1 MLNIN
6 KADLTRHHVPV
17 SAADRFALGLVR
29 FGIKTVDIFFSR
41 RYGDQAVVFETIA
54 AVPPM
59 VAATLLHLR
68 CLRRMLDDRGW
79 VRTFMDEAE
88 NQRAHLMAF
97 VALQQPRGWER
108 LLIALGQGVFYNAFF
123 LLYLISART
132 AHRFAGYLSEEA
144 VSGYSQY
151 LAQIESGDRG
161 KQAAPASAIDYWD
174 LPPDASVRD
183 MILAMREDEA
193 IHRDLHHVFADAL
206 AEGRDIPDRPG
217 RLV

>member
-29 FGIKTVDIFFSR
+29 FGIKTVDTLFSR

-144 VSGYSQY
+144 VSGYSRY
-151 LAQIESGDRG
+151 LAQIESDDRG
-161 KQAAPASAIDYWD
+161 KQAAPASTIDYWD

-206 AEGRDIPDRPG
+206 AEGRDIPERPG

>member
-29 FGIKTVDIFFSR
+29 FGIKTVDTLFSR
-41 RYGDQAVVFETIA
+41 RHGDQAVVFETIA

-174 LPPDASVRD
+174 LPRDASVRD